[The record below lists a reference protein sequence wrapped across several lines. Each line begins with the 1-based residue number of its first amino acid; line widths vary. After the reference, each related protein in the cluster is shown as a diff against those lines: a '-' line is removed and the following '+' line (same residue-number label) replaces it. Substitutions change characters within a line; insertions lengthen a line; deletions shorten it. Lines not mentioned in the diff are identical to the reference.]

1 MHEYEVPRPSGAGS
15 ADESGA
21 SWTILDMLKAIGI
34 MILVLIGVSIVAGV
48 AAYAIAGDVD
58 EIENDA
64 TALTVALAASI
75 PFEIALGVVAYQFSV
90 GKYRISL
97 SDFGF
102 RRPDNGWDR
111 GPAIGVVLWT
121 LFSLGLCGIS
131 LLSMVIYFAII
142 SGLGADPDVDL
153 PEEVFDSPGPI
164 IVAAV
169 LSIGFAPVMEETFF
183 RGFIFGGLV
192 RPWGVVLA
200 ALGSGLLFGMA
211 HVGNPGAYYV
221 VPPIAIIGVI
231 FAWGYAFSG
240 SLYPGMAAHFV
251 FNLISLIGQLTSQ

>member
-1 MHEYEVPRPSGAGS
+1 MQEYEIPPPSGAGS
-15 ADESGA
+15 AEEPGA
-21 SWTILDMLKAIGI
+21 PWTMLDMLKGIGI
-34 MILVLIGVSIVAGV
+34 MILVLIGVSIVAAV
-48 AAYAIAGDVD
+48 AAYAIAGDID
-58 EIENDA
+58 EIDQDA

-102 RRPDNGWDR
+102 RRPDNGWDN
-111 GPAIGVVLWT
+111 GPVIGVGLWA
-121 LFSLGLCGIS
+121 LFSAGLCGVG
-131 LLSMVIYFAII
+131 LLSMIIYFAII

-164 IVAAV
+164 VVAAV
-169 LSIGFAPVMEETFF
+169 LSLGFAPIMEEMFF

-200 ALGSGLLFGMA
+200 ALGSGLVFGLA

-221 VPPIAIIGVI
+221 VPPIAIIGAI

-240 SLYPGMAAHFV
+240 SLYPGMAAHFI
-251 FNLISLIGQLTSQ
+251 FNLISFVGQVASQ